1 MVYIFSP
8 NEKDDGI
15 GRRGMATSTVED
27 YVKQVYLI
35 QQDLEGEVA
44 PMGRLSEALGITP
57 GTTTTMVKALAD
69 DGLLEYEPRVGVKLT
84 AAGQSLA
91 LAVLRRHRI
100 AESFL
105 VEVLGMDWSEVHAD
119 AERLE
124 HAISDKVLDR
134 MDAMLNRPTRDP
146 HGDPIPD
153 FDGEISSSSN
163 ALLTATT
170 EGKTVRI
177 ARILDQSPAFLSY
190 ARDMELTPGTPVTML
205 EINRIAESVM
215 LRLKSKK
222 QLALSTRVAEKFAVE

>member
-1 MVYIFSP
+1 
-8 NEKDDGI
+8 
-15 GRRGMATSTVED
+15 MATSTVED
-27 YVKQVYLI
+27 YVKQVFLI
-35 QQDLEGEVA
+35 QQDLKGEVA

-84 AAGQSLA
+84 AVGQSLA

-134 MDAMLNRPTRDP
+134 MDAMLNRPTHDP
-146 HGDPIPD
+146 HGDPIPAL
-153 FDGEISSSSN
+153 DGMIRTTPD
-163 ALLTATT
+163 APLATT
-170 EGKTVRI
+170 PTGKSVRI
-177 ARILDQSPAFLSY
+177 ARILDQSSAFLSY
-190 ARDMELTPGTPVTML
+190 AREMELIPGTPVTVV
-205 EINRIAESVM
+205 EINRMAESVV
-215 LRLKSKK
+215 LRLRSKK
-222 QLALSTRVAEKFAVE
+222 QLALSIRVAEKFAVE